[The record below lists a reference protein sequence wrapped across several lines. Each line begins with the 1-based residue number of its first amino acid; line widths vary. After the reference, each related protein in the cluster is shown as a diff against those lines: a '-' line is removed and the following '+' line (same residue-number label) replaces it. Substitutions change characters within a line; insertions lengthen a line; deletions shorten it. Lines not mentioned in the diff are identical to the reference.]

1 MTPPPLRNFSENSS
15 VLEEVGFP
23 YLGPVKMYHL
33 YFSSRIPSES
43 SAQCL
48 QQPTPTATGGQ
59 ISMSKFKSNL
69 EHNPLVKPL
78 FFQICGDD
86 AATKC
91 ESNGR
96 PHVMLPSRPL
106 LTREKPKLPPQQFGR
121 CFICAAS
128 PLSKLQPTWFSCG
141 CNKMHLRVELATR
154 NKNFCPILSPFAPD
168 QAFLFHH
175 PTSLDVVYTERQ

>member
-1 MTPPPLRNFSENSS
+1 
-15 VLEEVGFP
+15 
-23 YLGPVKMYHL
+23 
-33 YFSSRIPSES
+33 
-43 SAQCL
+43 
-48 QQPTPTATGGQ
+48 
-59 ISMSKFKSNL
+59 MSKFKSNL

-121 CFICAAS
+121 CFICAADRPSEQS
-128 PLSKLQPTWFSCG
+128 PPGSPVLVDATICKRISKWNCTSRWQ
-141 CNKMHLRVELATR
+141 HLT
-154 NKNFCPILSPFAPD
+154 K
-168 QAFLFHH
+168 
-175 PTSLDVVYTERQ
+175 TSLQSSSARLLLTKHFCCTTPTPYAPLCRTECQ